1 MSGCLSHPSPT
12 GLTYL
17 QCYWSLQDGNETST
31 WSDALLTQVGEAQAQ
46 KANHFWRSLI
56 DTQKIQT
63 PQSYYTSPLLRCMAT
78 ASITF
83 SGLPLPKSRPF
94 KPLIKELIR
103 EAIGAH
109 TCDRRSSKSIIH
121 EHYPDWPFEDGFAED
136 DPLWD
141 AELRE
146 SDEAIDRRLREGL
159 DEIFG
164 TDENTWISI
173 SSHSGAIASMLR
185 GQLQRS

>member
-1 MSGCLSHPSPT
+1 MT
-12 GLTYL
+12 EIDNI

-31 WSDALLTQVGEAQAQ
+31 WADALLTPIGEAQAR
-46 KANHFWRSLI
+46 KANVFWKHLVESQNI
-56 DTQKIQT
+56 PM

-78 ASITF
+78 AKITF
-83 SGLPLPKSRPF
+83 SGLSLPPDRPF

-109 TCDRRSSKSIIH
+109 TCDRRSSRSVIH
-121 EHYPDWPFEDGFAED
+121 NHYPDWPIEDGFAEE

-146 SDEAIDRRLREGL
+146 SDQAMDRRLREGL

-164 TDENTWISI
+164 SDKNSWISI
-173 SSHSGAIASMLR
+173 SSHSGAIGSILR
-185 GQLQRS
+185 GKPFRNL